1 MNTLLRSRPVKLL
14 AVLAAFAT
22 AASAQITVVSYLVGD
37 YSEIGTMPDPVTS
50 SAGITA
56 GDLFYSIP
64 PAGTPT
70 PQTPGYSSAT
80 DTFYANAVTLPSAL
94 QNNRYLA
101 FTLTI
106 ADGYTMDLTSLSFNL
121 GGTNTTADTYTV
133 NAALRTS
140 IDSLN
145 NVGNT
150 VTSSFG
156 NTGGG
161 AGSFTL
167 FPKSIDLSSVGSLQG
182 LSGTTTFYLHFWDSV
197 DTQNM
202 SMRINNIV
210 LEGTV
215 TSIPEPSSA
224 AIGAGLVVVV
234 AAGLRRR
241 RR

>member
-1 MNTLLRSRPVKLL
+1 MNTFLRSRLVKLL
-14 AVLAAFAT
+14 TVMAVVAT
-22 AASAQITVVSYLVGD
+22 AASAQTTVASYLVGD
-37 YSEIGTMPDPVTS
+37 YASTTTMPDPVTS

-64 PAGTPT
+64 AVSGQTPT
-70 PQTPGYSSAT
+70 YSSGT
-80 DTFYANAVTLPSAL
+80 DTFYANAVTLPAAL
-94 QNNRYLA
+94 QSDKYLA
-101 FTLTI
+101 FTLTVQE
-106 ADGYTMDLTSLSFNL
+106 GYTMDLTSLSFNL

-156 NTGGG
+156 KTGAD

-210 LEGTV
+210 LDGSV
-215 TSIPEPSSA
+215 TAIPEPSSA